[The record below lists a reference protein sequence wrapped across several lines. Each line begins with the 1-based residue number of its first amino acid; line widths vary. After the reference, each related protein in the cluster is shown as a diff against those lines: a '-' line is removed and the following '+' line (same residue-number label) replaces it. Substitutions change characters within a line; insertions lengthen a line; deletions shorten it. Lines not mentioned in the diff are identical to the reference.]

1 MDVAEFLVTDP
12 GVIHGLPE
20 DTYHADP
27 CPNGSLSY
35 SGAKVILQ
43 APALYRWQRD
53 HPVFKNSWDEG
64 SAAHA
69 IVLGEGIDFIYVA
82 PFDDWKTKAAQE
94 EQRLA
99 RESGLSPVLPKFWET
114 ACAMAEA
121 LANHR
126 LASMLLARGD
136 AEVSAFAP
144 DPATGVMRRGRA
156 DWVSPGVITDYKTA
170 ASADPGAFARAA
182 ASFGYHMQAAWY
194 LDLWHDLGEPIER
207 FAFIVQ
213 EKTPP
218 YLVEVI
224 ELDEDALDLGRRRNA
239 LALQVYRDCRAAG
252 LWPGYRRDD
261 ESTVVSLPRWA
272 YYEGQE

>member
-1 MDVAEFLVTDP
+1 MVTQALTITEP
-12 GVIHGLPE
+12 GIWLGVPE

-27 CPNGSLSY
+27 TPNGSLSY
-35 SGAKVILQ
+35 SGAKIILQ

-53 HPVFKNSWDEG
+53 HPVYKNVYDEG

-69 IVLGEGIDFIYVA
+69 IVLGAGIESIYVA
-82 PFDDWKTKAAQE
+82 PYDDWRSKAAQE

-99 RESGLSPVLPKFWET
+99 REDGLSPVLPKFWET
-114 ACAMAEA
+114 ACDMADA

-126 LASMLLARGD
+126 LASMLLSRGD
-136 AEVSAFAP
+136 AEVSAFAV
-144 DPATGVMRRGRA
+144 DPRTGVMRRGRA

-194 LDLWHDLGEPIER
+194 VDLWRDVGEDIER

-224 ELDEDALDLGRRRNA
+224 ELDEEALDLGRRRNA
-239 LALQVYRDCRAAG
+239 RALEIYRDCREAD

-261 ESTVVSLPRWA
+261 ESTTVSLPRWA
-272 YYEGQE
+272 YYEET